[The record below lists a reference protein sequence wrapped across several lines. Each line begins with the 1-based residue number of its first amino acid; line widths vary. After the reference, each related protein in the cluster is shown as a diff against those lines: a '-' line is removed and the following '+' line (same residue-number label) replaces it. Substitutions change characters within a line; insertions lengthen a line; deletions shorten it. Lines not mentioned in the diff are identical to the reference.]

1 MLRFFLFIYTKQTS
15 DLWDCCKT
23 MCITGLGDIDQLV
36 SVDYING
43 GPDRIKKTLN
53 ELILIIQK

>member
-43 GPDRIKKTLN
+43 GPDRIKKN
-53 ELILIIQK
+53 PK